1 MVDMVR
7 REHRYTHV
15 ISTKVSLGMS
25 TDKGRHP
32 KSALHE
38 ANADC
43 RVRNV
48 QSKTTVFSRSPR
60 LGRWYKMVLI
70 ENLETLILKAL
81 VPSAQKSKSRSPFSP
96 KTSSWDGL
104 ITTKV

>member
-25 TDKGRHP
+25 TDKGKHP

-43 RVRNV
+43 QMRNV
-48 QSKTTVFSRSPR
+48 QSKTTGMSVFS
-60 LGRWYKMVLI
+60 
-70 ENLETLILKAL
+70 T
-81 VPSAQKSKSRSPFSP
+81 
-96 KTSSWDGL
+96 
-104 ITTKV
+104 

>member
-15 ISTKVSLGMS
+15 ISTNVSLGMS
-25 TDKGRHP
+25 TD

-43 RVRNV
+43 RMRNV
-48 QSKTTVFSRSPR
+48 QSKTTVFSRKSHAC
-60 LGRWYKMVLI
+60 
-70 ENLETLILKAL
+70 LKAE
-81 VPSAQKSKSRSPFSP
+81 
-96 KTSSWDGL
+96 
-104 ITTKV
+104 KVKKKISNRL

>member
-15 ISTKVSLGMS
+15 ISTNVSLGMS
-25 TDKGRHP
+25 TD

-43 RVRNV
+43 QMRNV
-48 QSKTTVFSRSPR
+48 QSKTTGMSVFSTNIFNINWS
-60 LGRWYKMVLI
+60 
-70 ENLETLILKAL
+70 
-81 VPSAQKSKSRSPFSP
+81 F
-96 KTSSWDGL
+96 
-104 ITTKV
+104 

>member
-43 RVRNV
+43 RMRNV
-48 QSKTTVFSRSPR
+48 QSKTTVFSIFTNLSLFRVSKNICSR
-60 LGRWYKMVLI
+60 QLALEQRWTELYEEVKQM
-70 ENLETLILKAL
+70 
-81 VPSAQKSKSRSPFSP
+81 
-96 KTSSWDGL
+96 
-104 ITTKV
+104 KVKEIVKCCT

>member
-1 MVDMVR
+1 MVR

-25 TDKGRHP
+25 TDKGRNP

-43 RVRNV
+43 RMRNV
-48 QSKTTVFSRSPR
+48 QSKTTGMSVFSSDQALYWVSIVQNWLVLGVTHR
-60 LGRWYKMVLI
+60 LTDRLRD
-70 ENLETLILKAL
+70 LERYCF
-81 VPSAQKSKSRSPFSP
+81 SAPEK
-96 KTSSWDGL
+96 
-104 ITTKV
+104 